1 MPDVVS
7 SQRRVELASAEVELR
22 RKEQRP
28 DPTVGLAGGE
38 EDDKSLVA
46 VEISIPLYVRNRF
59 DNEVMA
65 AIALR
70 SQAQQIADDVLRRA
84 YTRLLSATERYELAW
99 ASWEDWQDTGQVSV
113 DRRTGQLKQLWE
125 SGEISTT
132 DYLVQLQQTLDVQES
147 ALDLREALW
156 RAWFEWLVASG
167 QIDSWLGQDAST

>member
-1 MPDVVS
+1 MTAY
-7 SQRRVELASAEVELR
+7 QR
-22 RKEQRP
+22 
-28 DPTVGLAGGE
+28 LAGFT
-38 EDDKSLVA
+38 L
-46 VEISIPLYVRNRF
+46 I
-59 DNEVMA
+59 EVMLAMLITAFVAMLAYSGLSTSIVA
-65 AIALR
+65 AEGHEE
-70 SQAQQIADDVLRRA
+70 QAQQIADDVLRRA

-99 ASWEDWQDTGQVSV
+99 ASWEDWQDTGQVSI

-167 QIDSWLGQDAST
+167 QIDNWPGQDAST

>member
-1 MPDVVS
+1 MSRTTKRPTCWP
-7 SQRRVELASAEVELR
+7 RCGAS
-22 RKEQRP
+22 
-28 DPTVGLAGGE
+28 VGLAGGE

-46 VEISIPLYVRNRF
+46 LEISIPLYVRNRF
-59 DNEVMA
+59 DSEVEA

-70 SQAQQIADDVLRRA
+70 SEAQQVADDVLRRA

-99 ASWEDWQDTGQVSV
+99 ASWEDWKDTGQVSV